1 MPAIDRA
8 SPTDRA
14 FLAMD
19 TGSVPSQLGVILVL
33 DGGFALPRARRILA
47 ERIRAVPRLRQKL
60 VRPPPGCGG
69 PIWVDDDGFDIRNH
83 VRAVGCPAPG
93 DERALLDAAVSV
105 IGTPLPRGVPPWS
118 AVFVTDLAD
127 ARAALVFVLHHALVD
142 GVGGLALLGNL
153 VDEGATT
160 AGAPFPQPRP
170 GTNGLALDALRRR
183 LRALRGWRHALRLLR
198 TSMAAGGGVR
208 PPRATRCSLNRRTG
222 PRRRLAVVRTDLAT
236 LREAAHR
243 HGATTNDA
251 LLVAVAGALR
261 RVLLARGESVDTI
274 AIAVP
279 VSGRVDG
286 EPVLGN
292 MVAPMLV
299 PVPAT
304 GAVSSRLARV
314 AAEVRARKASATGP
328 PPIALLGW
336 LFRPLATLGGYR
348 WYMSHQH
355 RLHTLVSHVRGPGTR
370 LTFGGIPIS
379 SAIPVAVAEGGNIT
393 ANFQALTYA
402 GTMTITAIVDP
413 DLFSDLDTLTAG
425 LRTELDHIVHALRT
439 EEP

>member
-14 FLAMD
+14 FLSMD
-19 TGSVPSQLGVILVL
+19 TGSVPSQLGVILAL
-33 DGGFALPRARRILA
+33 DGGFALPRARQLLA

-60 VRPPPGCGG
+60 VQAPLGCGG

-83 VRAVGCPAPG
+83 VSAVGCPAPG

-105 IGTPLPRGVPPWS
+105 IGTPLPRDAPLWS
-118 AVFVTDLAD
+118 AVFVTDLAGGQ
-127 ARAALVFVLHHALVD
+127 AALVFVLHHALVD
-142 GVGGLALLGNL
+142 GVGGLALLAKL
-153 VDEGATT
+153 VDQGATT
-160 AGAPFPQPRP
+160 ADVPFPRPRP

-183 LRALRGWRHALRLLR
+183 LRALRSWRNALRLLR

-208 PPRATRCSLNRRTG
+208 PPRATRCSLIRHTG

-236 LREAAHR
+236 LRKAAHR

-261 RVLLARGESVDTI
+261 QVLLARGESVDTM

-286 EPVLGN
+286 EPVPGN
-292 MVAPMLV
+292 MVAPLLV

-348 WYMSHQH
+348 WYMNHQR
-355 RLHTLVSHVRGPGTR
+355 RLHTLVSHVRGPGAR
-370 LTFGGIPIS
+370 LTFGGVPIR

-402 GTMTITAIVDP
+402 GTMTVTVIVDP
-413 DLFSDLDTLTAG
+413 DRFPDLDTLTAG
-425 LRTELDHIVHALRT
+425 LRAELDHIVHAVRT
-439 EEP
+439 EDP